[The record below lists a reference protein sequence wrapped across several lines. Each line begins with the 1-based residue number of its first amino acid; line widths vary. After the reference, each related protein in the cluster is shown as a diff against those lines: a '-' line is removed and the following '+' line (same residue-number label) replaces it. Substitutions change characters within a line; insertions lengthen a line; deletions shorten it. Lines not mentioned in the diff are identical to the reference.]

1 MPLRRKQM
9 THEEFEQTLKDIDP
23 ESLLSALHAGSAS
36 LKAWKEMDTEVFGWA
51 IDFKKY
57 LGERFEKTDEEYHI
71 INRYIDD
78 VLTFVDDHFK
88 EIINADRTA

>member
-1 MPLRRKQM
+1 M
-9 THEEFEQTLKDIDP
+9 THEEFEQTLKEVDP
-23 ESLLSALHAGSAS
+23 EALLTALYAGSAS

-57 LGERFEKTDEEYHI
+57 LGERFEQTDEEYHI